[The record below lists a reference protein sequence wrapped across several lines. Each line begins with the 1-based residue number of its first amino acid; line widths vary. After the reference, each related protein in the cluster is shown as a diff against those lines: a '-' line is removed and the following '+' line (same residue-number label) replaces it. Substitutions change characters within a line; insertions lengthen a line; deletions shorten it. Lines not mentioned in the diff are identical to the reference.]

1 MEFPIRTRRTSR
13 CSVTMCLRWAV
24 AHHTSADSE
33 PITSSRI
40 RHIDGATYYSICPSV
55 QSTQFP
61 KQKKTRR
68 KSAERPAGQQSSPA
82 HAYVLLR
89 YHGVIFRGSRNFI
102 FPTKQL
108 TVGVWCC
115 GRLSPLCAL
124 SCHHFLLT
132 TAVSRRTD
140 QRAQTTS
147 QGQHQRQTR
156 KCVN

>member
-1 MEFPIRTRRTSR
+1 MYALPLPSKCFIFLTTRRRS
-13 CSVTMCLRWAV
+13 SVFGYSV
-24 AHHTSADSE
+24 AHHTSTDPE

-40 RHIDGATYYSICPSV
+40 SHLHDVMYYLICPNF
-55 QSTQFP
+55 QSRQLP
-61 KQKKTRR
+61 SHQKKRVSQPR
-68 KSAERPAGQQSSPA
+68 G
-82 HAYVLLR
+82 LLGSR
-89 YHGVIFRGSRNFI
+89 APHMYHGVIFRGSRNFT
-102 FPTKQL
+102 FTTKHL

-124 SCHHFLLT
+124 SCHHFLLN